1 MKNTNYIGV
10 CDNLEESIRNYGFL
24 CSNERSD
31 EYYCIYKNTDSD
43 GYGESVITESSL
55 HELLEG
61 DILSNEEV
69 NEFLSANGNI
79 QLETFKSFPFPTK
92 ANDLMNYFG
101 SDLVMG
107 KCFDTITLEEMLSMT
122 KDNIIEHSFC

>member
-31 EYYCIYKNTDSD
+31 EYYCIYKNSDSE
-43 GYGESVITESSL
+43 GYGEAVITESSI

-61 DILSNEEV
+61 DICSKEEV
-69 NEFLSANGNI
+69 ADFLLANGNI
-79 QLETFKSFPFPTK
+79 SLETFKTFSFPVK
-92 ANDLMNYFG
+92 ATDLMNYFG

-107 KCFDTITLEEMLSMT
+107 KCFDTLSMEEMLSMA
-122 KDNIIEHSFC
+122 KDNIIHHSFS